1 MSKKP
6 KAYDLYARRRATP
19 EPIKKL
25 SIPDA
30 DVVYISNLFSLTEA
44 NNYFKALQRQVK
56 WNQKTIKLYGQVHN
70 VPRLTAWYGDKDKTY
85 TYSGITLHSLN
96 WISPLLE
103 IKKRIENFS
112 ACSFNSVLLNRYRN
126 GSDSVSWHADDEPE
140 LGQNPVLGSVS
151 FGEARPFQL
160 KHKTLDEKRKIIL
173 ENGSYLLMKG
183 RTQHCWLHQIPKSKR
198 VLGERINLT
207 FRLIV

>member
-1 MSKKP
+1 MS
-6 KAYDLYARRRATP
+6 YDLFADKPGTLGSSVK
-19 EPIKKL
+19 I
-25 SIPDA
+25 SMPDA
-30 DVVYISNLFSLTEA
+30 DVLYYVRLFGPSEA
-44 NNYFKALQRQVK
+44 NSLFLQLQQNIEWQQEK
-56 WNQKTIKLYGQVHN
+56 IKLYGQVHDL
-70 VPRLTAWYGDKDKTY
+70 PRLTAWYGDPAKTY
-85 TYSGITLHSLN
+85 SYSGISIRSLE
-96 WISPLLE
+96 WVEALLE
-103 IKKRIENFS
+103 IKRRIES
-112 ACSFNSVLLNRYRN
+112 VSDYSFNSVLLNRYRN
-126 GSDSVSWHADDEPE
+126 GSDGVSWHADDEPE

-207 FRLIV
+207 FRLIA